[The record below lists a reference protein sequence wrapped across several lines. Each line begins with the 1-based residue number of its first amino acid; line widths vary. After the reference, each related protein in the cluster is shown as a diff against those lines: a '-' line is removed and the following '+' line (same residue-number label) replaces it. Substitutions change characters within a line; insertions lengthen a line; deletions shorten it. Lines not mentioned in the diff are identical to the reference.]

1 MKKSRTKPFRCAI
14 LGSILA
20 AVMNGVA
27 DSPVQAVSRANPSIP
42 AKNGNSD
49 WLGSVISADG
59 RFVLFLSSASSL
71 STNDDGGHR
80 FVDVFLRDRTNHTTT
95 LVSVNQT
102 GTGGGNGHSVS
113 PVLSTDGRYVAF
125 ESEASNL
132 IVNDTNNASDVF
144 VRDLV
149 TGTTT
154 LISVR
159 SGGTG
164 AGNGASQSTLISA
177 DGRYVAFVSLASNLV
192 ANDTND
198 SFDVFRR
205 DLQTGTTILA
215 SVRADGNGGGNDDSD
230 SPVMTPDGRWL
241 AFVSKAT
248 NLVAGVTNTQ
258 GEIYVRDLTAGTTLW
273 ASTNSDAV
281 MRTVANAP
289 NRPITSFNPVISA
302 DGTFVAFKSFGAAAL
317 LLRQNLATGTT
328 DVLGTNA
335 AGSALVA
342 SDSSGPDMTPDGR
355 FIAFTE
361 TTGSSGAYSAVYLW
375 DAQSGS
381 KTLVSANLTGT
392 ISPNTFSD
400 TPAVSAD
407 GRFVAFLSD
416 APDLA
421 TNAVD
426 GTRSEEH
433 TSELQSPYDLVC
445 RLLL

>member
-1 MKKSRTKPFRCAI
+1 MKKSPTKVFWCAI

-20 AVMNGVA
+20 AAMNGVA
-27 DSPVQAVSRANPSIP
+27 DSPVQAVSLANPSIP
-42 AKNGNSD
+42 AKNGGNSD
-49 WLGSVISADG
+49 SSGSVISADG
-59 RFVLFLSSASSL
+59 RFVLFLSSASNL
-71 STNDDGGHR
+71 STNDDGGRR
-80 FVDVFLRDRTNHTTT
+80 FVDVFVRDRTDHTTT

-113 PVLSTDGRYVAF
+113 PVISADGRYVAF

-154 LISVR
+154 LVSVR

-164 AGNGASQSTLISA
+164 AGNGASTSPLISA

-205 DLQTGTTILA
+205 DLQTATTILA

-273 ASTNSDAV
+273 ASANSDAV

-289 NRPITSFNPVISA
+289 NRPITSSNPVLST
-302 DGTFVAFKSFGAAAL
+302 DGKFAAFKSFGAASL
-317 LLRQNLATGTT
+317 LLHHNLQTGST
-328 DVLGTNA
+328 DLVSSNA
-335 AGSALVA
+335 VG
-342 SDSSGPDMTPDGR
+342 
-355 FIAFTE
+355 IAFA
-361 TTGSSGAYSAVYLW
+361 GG
-375 DAQSGS
+375 DA
-381 KTLVSANLTGT
+381 
-392 ISPNTFSD
+392 
-400 TPAVSAD
+400 
-407 GRFVAFLSD
+407 
-416 APDLA
+416 
-421 TNAVD
+421 
-426 GTRSEEH
+426 
-433 TSELQSPYDLVC
+433 
-445 RLLL
+445 